1 MFVFR
6 AVREVLYKVLKYSN
20 VNRSCINILSNK
32 NNFPIIVRESGKGW
46 SQFEKVLQIAENG
59 LGSLYPTGTAKTDT
73 DVIISRRN
81 SLTAGIAF

>member
-32 NNFPIIVRESGKGW
+32 NNFPIIVRESGKG
-46 SQFEKVLQIAENG
+46 FKFAIL
-59 LGSLYPTGTAKTDT
+59 D
-73 DVIISRRN
+73 DVVAIK
-81 SLTAGIAF
+81 A